1 MVLRTGS
8 HCNKCKKLANG
19 RVCDRVGKEKGRA
32 GWLPWKLCMLLHV
45 PSKETCMSNLQKF
58 I

>member
-32 GWLPWKLCMLLHV
+32 GLPAMEIVHV
-45 PSKETCMSNLQKF
+45 ATCTLQG
-58 I
+58 IMHE